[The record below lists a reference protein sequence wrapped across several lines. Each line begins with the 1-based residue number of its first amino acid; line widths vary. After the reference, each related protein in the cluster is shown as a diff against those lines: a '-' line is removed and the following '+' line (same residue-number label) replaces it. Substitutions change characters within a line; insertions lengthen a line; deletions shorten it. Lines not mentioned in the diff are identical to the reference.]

1 MDDAEYIFRAD
12 SREKKNIAHSAY
24 HRKGG
29 SKSRRCT
36 LPHEKMTKGELKRMS
51 GPVKEWKMDEFYS
64 WSDFKAM
71 PDDLKA
77 EYLNGITDRFDV
89 GLNAVAKY
97 VFGVSISTLIYQL
110 QIRDIDRKVHKGKW
124 GGNGGKAYASKI
136 NALKQAVLSKDETK
150 ETKPNQPDQERKIAP
165 PEPPYKTIKELSF
178 RMDGFDGL
186 LLDTIRVMVADRP
199 CDIEIKVT
207 MR

>member
-36 LPHEKMTKGELKRMS
+36 LPHEKMTKGELKKMS

-64 WSDFKAM
+64 WEEFLEM
-71 PDDLKA
+71 PDDLKP
-77 EYLNGITDRFDV
+77 EYLNGIMERFRV
-89 GLNAVAKY
+89 GLGAVAKY
-97 VFGVSISTLIYQL
+97 VFGKSQPTLNRHL
-110 QIRDIDRKVHKGKW
+110 QRLGIERKVKKMEVGT
-124 GGNGGKAYASKI
+124 GGGRAAAKKV
-136 NALKQAVLSKDETK
+136 NALKQAVSSENRALAAQPES
-150 ETKPNQPDQERKIAP
+150 PNQERKIAP
-165 PEPPYKTIKELSF
+165 PQPPYKTIKELSF

>member
-1 MDDAEYIFRAD
+1 
-12 SREKKNIAHSAY
+12 
-24 HRKGG
+24 
-29 SKSRRCT
+29 
-36 LPHEKMTKGELKRMS
+36 MTKGELKRMS
-51 GPVKEWKMDEFYS
+51 GPVKEWQMDKFYS

-71 PDDLKA
+71 PDDLKV

-97 VFGVSISTLIYQL
+97 VFGVSFSTLIYQL
-110 QIRDIDRKVHKGKW
+110 QIRDIARKVHKGTW
-124 GGNGGKAYASKI
+124 GGNGGRAAAQKV
-136 NALKQAVLSKDETK
+136 NALKQAVSAEDRALAAQPEL
-150 ETKPNQPDQERKIAP
+150 PNQERKIAP
-165 PEPPYKTIKELSF
+165 PQPPYKTIKELSF

>member
-1 MDDAEYIFRAD
+1 MNTAEWEFLREVQ
-12 SREKKNIAHSAY
+12 EKKNIAHSAY

-51 GPVKEWKMDEFYS
+51 GPVKEWQMDKFYS

-71 PDDLKA
+71 PDDLKV
-77 EYLNGITDRFDV
+77 EYLNGITE
-89 GLNAVAKY
+89 
-97 VFGVSISTLIYQL
+97 
-110 QIRDIDRKVHKGKW
+110 
-124 GGNGGKAYASKI
+124 
-136 NALKQAVLSKDETK
+136 KQAVSAEDRALAAHPES
-150 ETKPNQPDQERKIAP
+150 PNQERKIAP
-165 PEPPYKTIKELSF
+165 PQPPYKTIKELSF

-186 LLDTIRVMVADRP
+186 LLDTIRVIVADRP

>member
-1 MDDAEYIFRAD
+1 MD
-12 SREKKNIAHSAY
+12 K
-24 HRKGG
+24 
-29 SKSRRCT
+29 
-36 LPHEKMTKGELKRMS
+36 
-51 GPVKEWKMDEFYS
+51 FYS

-77 EYLNGITDRFDV
+77 EYLNGIMDRFGV
-89 GLNAVAKY
+89 CLNAVAKY
-97 VFGVSISTLIYQL
+97 VFGVTISTLIYQL
-110 QIRDIDRKVHKGKW
+110 QILDIDRKVHKREW

-136 NALKQAVLSKDETK
+136 NALKQAVSSEDETK
-150 ETKPNQPDQERKIAP
+150 ETEPKQPDQERKI
-165 PEPPYKTIKELSF
+165 EPPQPLYKTIKELSF
-178 RMDGFDGL
+178 LMDGFDGL

>member
-1 MDDAEYIFRAD
+1 MNTAEWEFLREVQ
-12 SREKKNIAHSAY
+12 EKKNIAHSAY

-51 GPVKEWKMDEFYS
+51 GPVKEWQMDKFYS

-71 PDDLKA
+71 PDDLKV
-77 EYLNGITDRFDV
+77 EYLNGITDRFGV

-97 VFGVSISTLIYQL
+97 VFGVYFSTLIYQL
-110 QIRDIDRKVHKGKW
+110 QIRDIARKVHKGTW
-124 GGNGGKAYASKI
+124 GGNGGVAAAKKV
-136 NALKQAVLSKDETK
+136 NALKQAVSAEDRALAAHPES
-150 ETKPNQPDQERKIAP
+150 PNQERKIAP
-165 PEPPYKTIKELSF
+165 PQPPYKTIKELSF

-186 LLDTIRVMVADRP
+186 LLDTIRVIVADRP